1 MNRILNFHEVN
12 NREWFDSLICMLK
25 SKYNLINLDTL
36 YNFHKD
42 SLKMKNSCH
51 ITIDDGDISFYNVI
65 YPVLKKYK
73 VPASV
78 YVSPKICKEK
88 TNYWFQEIHGYNQVE
103 LKRII
108 SDLINIPNSLL
119 AKYNTGTILKSLT
132 IDQINEIIKIYK
144 GKNNTLQKQFQNM
157 TVDNLKEVAKL
168 GLVTIGAHTL
178 NHPILKNEDD
188 ETSKFEIMESK
199 NELSNILGFEVK
211 YFVYP
216 NGIPNIDFTE
226 REEQFLRN
234 SDINLAFTTEPRN
247 LSITDSKFRLP
258 RFVIP
263 DCQSELAVRS
273 KLLLGSNW
281 GNLRK
286 LKPTSELIDRKEISR
301 IISTEILPENE

>member
-25 SKYNLINLDTL
+25 SKYNLISLDSL
-36 YNFHKD
+36 YNFHTD
-42 SLKMKNSCH
+42 PLKMRNSCH
-51 ITIDDGDISFYNVI
+51 ITIDDGDISFYDVI
-65 YPVLKKYK
+65 FPVLKKHK

-108 SDLINIPNSLL
+108 TDMINIPNSSLD
-119 AKYNTGTILKSLT
+119 KYNSGTIFKTLT
-132 IDQINEIIKIYK
+132 IYQINEIIKRYK
-144 GKNNTLQKQFQNM
+144 GKNITLQKQFQNM
-157 TVDNLKEVAKL
+157 TVENLNEVAKS

-188 ETSKFEIMESK
+188 ETSKFEITESK
-199 NELSNILGFEVK
+199 NELSNLLGYEVK

-234 SDINLAFTTEPRN
+234 IDINFAFTTEPRN
-247 LSITDSKFRLP
+247 LSINDSVFRLP

-263 DCQSELAVRS
+263 DCQSALAVRS
-273 KLLLGSNW
+273 KLLLGSKW

-286 LKPTSELIDRKEISR
+286 LKSTSELIDRKEIAQ
-301 IISTEILPENE
+301 IISTGILPEFE